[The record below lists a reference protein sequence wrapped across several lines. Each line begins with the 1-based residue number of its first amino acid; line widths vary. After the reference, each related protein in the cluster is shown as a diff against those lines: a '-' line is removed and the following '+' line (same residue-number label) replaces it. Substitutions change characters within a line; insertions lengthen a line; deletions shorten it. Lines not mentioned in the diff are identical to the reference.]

1 MKLLLAIKSCTRDKD
16 NGSHY
21 AIRDT
26 WGKYVAG
33 ADLRFFYGNG
43 GGLLLDRRRCDE
55 THLDVNDDYA
65 HLQHKT
71 REILRWSLAHD
82 YGFTFLADND
92 TFLIPE
98 RLMKCGFEQ
107 YDYSG
112 LFETGNV
119 KLGTTFTLD
128 WYGEEILG
136 FYSWASGGYGY
147 FVSRKAAE
155 IVVATEPG
163 RWTEDMFV
171 GNSLGPAISRGE
183 IKAGKLPEFQNQTSW
198 HYHSLPGIHDAYT
211 PTNGWMEL
219 MCLENA

>member
-1 MKLLLAIKSCTRDKD
+1 MKILLAIKSCIRDKD
-16 NGSHY
+16 NGSHD
-21 AIRDT
+21 AIRNT
-26 WGKYVAG
+26 WGKYVLG
-33 ADLRFFYGNG
+33 ADLRFFYGKGMGNW
-43 GGLLLDRRRCDE
+43 LAMRNDE
-55 THLDVNDDYA
+55 TYLDVNDDYA

-82 YGFTFLADND
+82 YDFTFLADND

-128 WYGEEILG
+128 WYGEAVPG
-136 FYSWASGGYGY
+136 FYPYASGGYGY

-163 RWTEDMFV
+163 RWTEDAYI
-171 GNSLGPAISRGE
+171 GQSLGPAISRGE
-183 IKAGKLPEFQNQTSW
+183 IKAGKIPEFQNQTSW
-198 HYHSLPGIHDAYT
+198 HYHSLPGIHDAYN
-211 PTNGWMEL
+211 PTNGWMQK
-219 MCLENA
+219 MCLEHA